1 MEEEG
6 GANEGHSLEVHHSDE
21 ASKTLKFLP
30 IVVVLNLCTKC
41 LENNN

>member
-6 GANEGHSLEVHHSDE
+6 GAKVGYFSKVHSSNE

-30 IVVVLNLCTKC
+30 IVVV
-41 LENNN
+41 